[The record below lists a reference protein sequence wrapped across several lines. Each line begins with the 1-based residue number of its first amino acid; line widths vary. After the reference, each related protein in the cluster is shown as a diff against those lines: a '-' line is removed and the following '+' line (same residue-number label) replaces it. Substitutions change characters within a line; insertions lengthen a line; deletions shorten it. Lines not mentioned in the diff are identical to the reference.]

1 MEIVCAPETYRRF
14 ESSSLRH
21 ETAPI
26 FGCVFLWRREEIEGG
41 FVFSEVRAS
50 DAVLTSL
57 IKPQSCHSGA
67 TLCCQRQ
74 QISSSPSVSLYNK
87 EEWLLPFLFT
97 KKMQFYFSAVS
108 STISASTALT
118 DTLLMPFITPLFDL

>member
-21 ETAPI
+21 ENAPTK
-26 FGCVFLWRREEIEGG
+26 GCVFLWRREEIEGG

-67 TLCCQRQ
+67 TLCCHWQ
-74 QISSSPSVSLYNK
+74 QISSSLRIFPIFFFFYKKILTR
-87 EEWLLPFLFT
+87 PFC
-97 KKMQFYFSAVS
+97 
-108 STISASTALT
+108 I
-118 DTLLMPFITPLFDL
+118 